1 MIFGIL
7 MKKEIMQENNKQFR
21 IDKDIQHSLCL
32 HCGKLQNQSHKK
44 CYRCKVD
51 IAHRKEDSIKLTIIY
66 LFCAM
71 VFLVPANLIP
81 IMTVTNLGAP
91 EHGTIIEGIIRFF
104 NAGNELIAIIILFA
118 SIVVPIIKI
127 TSLIYMLLII
137 KFKQA
142 HLVKNATKLYRILE
156 FIGKYSMID
165 IFVIVLLV
173 SSIHFDGLSV
183 IDVAPAAFA
192 FGMAVIFTI
201 LATNSFDTRLMWD
214 MQLAQQ
220 KSKE

>member
-1 MIFGIL
+1 MMTNQTNII
-7 MKKEIMQENNKQFR
+7 
-21 IDKDIQHSLCL
+21 IDKDIDQSLCL
-32 HCGKLQNQSHKK
+32 HCGKLQDYQNDK

-51 IAHRKEDSIKLTIIY
+51 IAHRKHDSIRLTMIY
-66 LFCAM
+66 LFCAIM
-71 VFLVPANLIP
+71 FLIPANLIP
-81 IMTVTNLGAP
+81 IMTVTNLSAP

-104 NAGNELIAIIILFA
+104 NSGNYVISIIILIA

-137 KFKQA
+137 KLNQT
-142 HLVKNATKLYRILE
+142 HLVYNATKLYRVLE

-165 IFVIVLLV
+165 IFVLVLLV
-173 SSIHFDGLSV
+173 TSVHFGGLSV

-192 FGMAVIFTI
+192 FGVSVIFTM

-214 MQLAQQ
+214 M
-220 KSKE
+220 KREIEDIDETEEIDNMK